1 MLGIS
6 FLKYEI
12 KRFTCHEILEN
23 HRKFAEKLIP
33 FILLICSVPS
43 VISKEMLEML
53 LLNCGMDSAADNDV
67 DTLMAK
73 VLFVQN
79 HEDEMRLSYG

>member
-1 MLGIS
+1 
-6 FLKYEI
+6 
-12 KRFTCHEILEN
+12 
-23 HRKFAEKLIP
+23 
-33 FILLICSVPS
+33 
-43 VISKEMLEML
+43 MLEML